1 MGPTSLCAVALVA
14 SVTIAYTNQPA
25 KPQAKPGAAATGVF
39 TGRSGKP
46 MAHMRLILAN
56 VVGDQELSF
65 AKIKLP
71 VNPATAVTND
81 KGEFTFTSV
90 TPGTYLILYEPASAP
105 GALPAEISIKA
116 LAAVTQS
123 PMPLLRDVEFGAS
136 GPPNPDRVWGRT
148 FTLLK
153 GHTFYAQGANM
164 KIWNATARWG
174 PHGPYMEVRRGV
186 IVLQQFPEQG
196 PIKLV
201 AWSY

>member
-1 MGPTSLCAVALVA
+1 MGPTSLRSVALLALATFVCA
-14 SVTIAYTNQPA
+14 SQPA
-25 KPQAKPGAAATGVF
+25 KPQSKPGATASGVF

-46 MAHMRLILAN
+46 MARMRLILAE
-56 VVGDQELSF
+56 VSGDRELSF
-65 AKIKLP
+65 AKIKLA
-71 VNPATAVTND
+71 VNPPTAVTND
-81 KGEFTFTSV
+81 KGEFQFTSV
-90 TPGTYLILYEPASAP
+90 TPAMYTVLYQPASASK
-105 GALPAEISIKA
+105 ALPAEISIKA

-123 PMPLLRDVEFGAS
+123 PMPLLRDVPIGES
-136 GPPNPDRVWGRT
+136 GPPNPDRLWGRT

-174 PHGPYMEVRRGV
+174 PQGPYMEVRKGV
-186 IVLQQFPEQG
+186 IVLEQFPGHG